1 MYPDLKFMNANDDL
15 IFAPL
20 EIHNTLNNGLFISEE
35 FIEEFRTSSIS
46 ENPLNFDFREIIL
59 SSDITNKDEELKDLI
74 DLYENDSR
82 VTKDTLKSYNLN
94 STELTSNTIT
104 LPLECDI
111 LRELDLDIDEEVLE
125 LERNFED
132 TYELQTRY
140 PNKCN
145 TEVIFNK
152 ISKTNPRIIQV
163 LQTYR
168 IPFPVAKTL
177 MKQIIGLTIN
187 YCDPS
192 PTPMPIPIKPIPRE
206 PLVIDTGLD
215 SPDIPTTDGEKD
227 D

>member
-20 EIHNTLNNGLFISEE
+20 ETHNTLNNGLFISEE

-59 SSDITNKDEELKDLI
+59 SSDITNKDEELKDLLI
-74 DLYENDSR
+74 AYENDSR
-82 VTKDTLKSYNLN
+82 ITKELLKSYNLN
-94 STELTSNTIT
+94 SSELTSNLINV
-104 LPLECDI
+104 PLECDI

-125 LERNFED
+125 LERTFED
-132 TYELQTRY
+132 DYELQTRY

-145 TEVIFNK
+145 NEVIFNK
-152 ISKTNPRIIQV
+152 ILQSNPRIIQV
-163 LQTYR
+163 LQSYR

-187 YCDPS
+187 YCNNQ
-192 PTPMPIPIKPIPRE
+192 PTPSPIKPFPGQHIG
-206 PLVIDTGLD
+206 IDTNLI
-215 SPDIPTTDGEKD
+215 SPYTKNFDGENND
-227 D
+227 

>member
-20 EIHNTLNNGLFISEE
+20 ETHNTLNNGLFISEE

-74 DLYENDSR
+74 TAYENDSR
-82 VTKDTLKSYNLN
+82 ITKDLLKSYNLN
-94 STELTSNTIT
+94 SSELTSNSINI
-104 LPLECDI
+104 PLECDI

-132 TYELQTRY
+132 DYELETRY

-145 TEVIFNK
+145 NEVIFNK
-152 ISKTNPRIIQV
+152 ILKSNPRIIQV
-163 LQTYR
+163 LQSYR

-187 YCDPS
+187 YCNNQS
-192 PTPMPIPIKPIPRE
+192 TPFPIKPLPGQHIG
-206 PLVIDTGLD
+206 IDNSLI
-215 SPDIPTTDGEKD
+215 SPYIKNTNGENND
-227 D
+227 